1 MTAINN
7 FLLNLAVRKC
17 SKIVSENIELKKH
30 LMQCIKMLN
39 PLILMLINLTAKS
52 KGLWWRTGYL
62 FLFLLTSHQGPI
74 IINREG
80 GRTLEDHMVF
90 RGKGGGISRR
100 RQSLRGGGDCRN

>member
-1 MTAINN
+1 
-7 FLLNLAVRKC
+7 
-17 SKIVSENIELKKH
+17 
-30 LMQCIKMLN
+30 MQCIKMLN
-39 PLILMLINLTAKS
+39 PLILMLIKHLTAKS

-100 RQSLRGGGDCRN
+100 RQSLRGEGTVEIDCQF